1 MKNRTVGFLLALL
14 SCVPLLLFHATKSDL
29 LLDTDT
35 SFLISKLNQY
45 NNPWR
50 WFTHDW
56 PLENHFFRP
65 ISTLFFEFDNRVHPG
80 SNPGFGLTNALICC
94 LASLAL
100 YWFLCEVKR
109 SIPVA
114 VAGTWLF
121 VCWTLGGWFFGTGW
135 ITLIIYVPWVLSLV
149 ILVRMIAERKFLW
162 SSIGVAF
169 AGFFV
174 WWQLPYNQPDMSFRT
189 LYWLP
194 GRTATSMAI
203 FALVALASYVRFERL
218 GAASRPEREP
228 TPLDPPATRSSNQ
241 RSEPYNAWGWFG
253 LSAVATAIALGAYE
267 QAVMIPTLIFI
278 LGVWLRVSGYQTRFA
293 YQIIFWGLVVA
304 YAVYRVQII
313 SVAPSNYQKQ
323 QFRHGAGLYIDI
335 FNYAIPGLFGMI
347 TALST
352 LATSVLVIMNDV
364 FWGAVGSF
372 IANVSTWVTI
382 RKTFIKPAIALSLA
396 VFAYLPM
403 AFLKQF
409 GHYHYLPAAMMTL
422 FVICLFESYWP
433 RLIGAVSPGAIQAPK
448 RETRAPGSLPKV

>member
-29 LLDTDT
+29 LHDTDT

-80 SNPGFGLTNALICC
+80 SNSGFGLTNALICC
-94 LASLAL
+94 LASMAL

-114 VAGTWLF
+114 VVGTWLF
-121 VCWTLGGWFFGTGW
+121 VSWTLGGWFFGTGW
-135 ITLIIYVPWVLSLV
+135 IACIVYVPWVLSVV
-149 ILVRMIAERKFLW
+149 ILGRMIAERKFLW

-174 WWQLPYNQPDMSFRT
+174 WWQLPYNQPDLSFRT
-189 LYWLP
+189 MYWLP
-194 GRTATSMAI
+194 GRTATTMAI

-228 TPLDPPATRSSNQ
+228 TPLDPPETRSSNQ
-241 RSEPYNAWGWFG
+241 RAEPYNAWGWFG
-253 LSAVATAIALGAYE
+253 LSVVATALALGAYE

-304 YAVYRVQII
+304 YAV
-313 SVAPSNYQKQ
+313 
-323 QFRHGAGLYIDI
+323 
-335 FNYAIPGLFGMI
+335 
-347 TALST
+347 
-352 LATSVLVIMNDV
+352 
-364 FWGAVGSF
+364 
-372 IANVSTWVTI
+372 
-382 RKTFIKPAIALSLA
+382 
-396 VFAYLPM
+396 
-403 AFLKQF
+403 
-409 GHYHYLPAAMMTL
+409 
-422 FVICLFESYWP
+422 
-433 RLIGAVSPGAIQAPK
+433 
-448 RETRAPGSLPKV
+448 